1 MKHGALLLVGFTA
14 ALFAIWALLAL
25 VPSSDAALLP
35 LTFAHADH
43 QAVNC
48 VDCHHEFVD
57 ATPRGPCL
65 ECHAEDPAVA
75 HLMEEQFHELCRGCH
90 VERLTAGLA
99 AGPTRACGACHTAD
113 EAP

>member
-1 MKHGALLLVGFTA
+1 MRRGAVLCLGLTA
-14 ALFAIWALLAL
+14 ALFLSWALAGRA
-25 VPSSDAALLP
+25 PRSDATLLP

-65 ECHAEDPAVA
+65 ECHAADPAVA
-75 HLMEEQFHELCRGCH
+75 HLVEVQFHDLCRGCH
-90 VERLTAGLA
+90 VERLAAGLA